1 MSMYSVAATHESEIE
16 AVPESVAPQPAR
28 RGMRSG
34 PGDAAVSGPMPAASP
49 LDLHPP
55 QHDPPD
61 LGFFESARLDREMA
75 REMGQNS
82 QRRNKKS
89 AIGAALAN
97 MSTPHL
103 LMLVAGVLLLV
114 GGLLALRFPVFLS
127 EFDQWGFQINC
138 GSGFESDLGQAGIA
152 DAAGSSFVEQCHAAI
167 ATRRVWAISVVVA
180 GVLLVSALLLKPSRR
195 HSANAE
201 TAREVPSM
209 SLPWSSLSPGML
221 PDHPTSPRL
230 VASQ

>member
-1 MSMYSVAATHESEIE
+1 MYSVAATHESEIE

-103 LMLVAGVLLLV
+103 LMLVAGVLLLL

-127 EFDQWGFQINC
+127 DFDQWGFQINC
-138 GSGFESDLGQAGIA
+138 GSGFGSDLSQAGIA
-152 DAAGSSFVEQCHAAI
+152 DEAGTRFVEQCHAAI
-167 ATRRVWAISVVVA
+167 ATRRAWAIPVVVTGA
-180 GVLLVSALLLKPSRR
+180 LLVGALLLKPSRQ
-195 HSANAE
+195 HSVNAE
-201 TAREVPSM
+201 TAREVPPM
-209 SLPWSSLSPGML
+209 RLPWSSPSSRVL
-221 PDHPTSPRL
+221 PNHHGSPRL
-230 VASQ
+230 LASQQ